1 MSLNPGTKIGSY
13 EILGA
18 IGAGGM
24 GEVCRA
30 RDTRLDREVAIKILP
45 AAFAKDPDRLARFHR
60 EAKALAALNHPN
72 IAQIYGVEESSE
84 GPALEAAHEKGIVH
98 GDLKPANIML
108 TPDGVIQ
115 GPRLRPRRHQCPGKP
130 RPRQL
135 PHPHLF
141 KPLPPLPPLQL
152 ATFTMSRPTGKRF
165 LVLDPVDD
173 PNAKPPSIHIVQN
186 WTALL
191 K

>member
-60 EAKALAALNHPN
+60 EAKVLAALNHPN
-72 IAQIYGVEESSE
+72 IAQIYGVDESSE

-108 TPDGVIQ
+108 TPDGVIKVLDFGLAAINAPANHDPANSPTLTCSNPCRPCRHFSWQ
-115 GPRLRPRRHQCPGKP
+115 HLRCLARPANASSFSIPSTIPTPNRLPSTSCKTGPRC
-130 RPRQL
+130 
-135 PHPHLF
+135 
-141 KPLPPLPPLQL
+141 
-152 ATFTMSRPTGKRF
+152 
-165 LVLDPVDD
+165 
-173 PNAKPPSIHIVQN
+173 
-186 WTALL
+186 
-191 K
+191 